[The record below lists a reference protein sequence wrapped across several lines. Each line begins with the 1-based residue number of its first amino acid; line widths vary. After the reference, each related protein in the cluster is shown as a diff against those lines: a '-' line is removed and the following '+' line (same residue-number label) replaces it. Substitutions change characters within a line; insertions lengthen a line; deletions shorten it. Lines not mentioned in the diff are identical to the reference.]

1 MSINN
6 NLRNRTV
13 NFQASR
19 LTQARI
25 AKGWS
30 MVDLARQIE
39 VSRQAISSFEKGEK
53 KPSYETTREM
63 AKVLDV
69 KETFFFLSDNE
80 GSLKKESAINFR
92 TLKSTFAKEIDQAK
106 VYLNWFAELCYLLES
121 NYVEFQPV
129 KLPKFDI
136 DDFETLTDDAIEY
149 YAEQTRRF
157 FGLGDGPISDLTL
170 LLENHGVFIGYLS
183 LPQKIDGISLWVN
196 KRPYVLINR
205 GAYACRA
212 RFDLAHELGHLILH
226 TSLAQEDLHRK
237 EILDLV
243 EHQANLFG
251 NAFLVP
257 ENAIAQEFYS
267 ADLNALKDL
276 KKRWGVSMQALV
288 MRLYGIGLMSDS
300 QRRYFFQ
307 KIAMMKIKK
316 KEPLDDEIVK
326 EESRTIKKIIEL
338 LNSKSV
344 LLAND
349 FLTKFAFPI
358 TKALSGLPDS
368 FFMPKEHEN
377 NVIKLRL
384 AN

>member
-1 MSINN
+1 M
-6 NLRNRTV
+6 
-13 NFQASR
+13 
-19 LTQARI
+19 

-53 KPSYETTREM
+53 NPSYETMREM

-69 KETFFFLSDNE
+69 KDNFFFLPDNE
-80 GSLKKESAINFR
+80 WGLKKESAINFR
-92 TLKSTFAKEIDQAK
+92 TLKSAFAKEIDQAK

-121 NYVEFQPV
+121 DYVEFQPV

-136 DDFETLTDDAIEY
+136 DDFETLTEEAIEY

-170 LLENHGVFIGYLS
+170 LLENNGVFIGYLP
-183 LPQKIDGISLWVN
+183 LPQKIDGISFWIN

-212 RFDLAHELGHLILH
+212 RFDLAHELGHLVLH
-226 TSLAQEDLHRK
+226 TSLAQEDLDKK

-243 EHQANLFG
+243 EKQANLFSS
-251 NAFLVP
+251 AFLVP
-257 ENAIAQEFYS
+257 EKAIAQEFYS
-267 ADLNALKDL
+267 TDLNALKDL

-288 MRLYGIGLMSDS
+288 MRLHSIDLVSDS
-300 QRRYFFQ
+300 QKRYFFQ
-307 KIAMMKIKK
+307 KIATMGYRK
-316 KEPLDDEIVK
+316 KEPLDDVMVK
-326 EESRTIKKIIEL
+326 EESRTIKRIIEL

-344 LLAND
+344 LLASE
-349 FLTKFAFPI
+349 FLTKFSFPI
-358 TKALSGLPDS
+358 AKALSGLPDD
-368 FFMPKEHEN
+368 FFIAKEREN
-377 NVIKLRL
+377 NVVKLRL